1 MHLLTRLRSVLAVPA
16 LSTILASAVL
26 AGTLTLLAPAAPALA
41 HDVLEGSSPAP
52 GQTLQAAPS
61 EVRLD
66 FNNHPLG
73 VGVDVRVTD
82 ASGET
87 WSEGAPD
94 VLDRSV
100 HQPLRAGAPAGAYT
114 VVWRVVSSD
123 SHPIEGTFG
132 FTLAGGS
139 TTAAGSP
146 AASPSPGSSSA
157 SGPAIQTA
165 EPGATA
171 TPAPTSSAPSQDIPW
186 LIIVFAIVA
195 VALLAALGWSAR
207 RRLRPGDEP

>member
-1 MHLLTRLRSVLAVPA
+1 MHLLTRLRPVLALPSLLA
-16 LSTILASAVL
+16 ILASAVL
-26 AGTLTLLAPAAPALA
+26 TGALVLFAPAGPALA
-41 HDVLEGSSPAP
+41 HDALEGSAPAS

-66 FNNHPLG
+66 FNNRPLG
-73 VGVDVRVTD
+73 VGVEVRVTD
-82 ASGET
+82 ASGAS

-132 FTLAGGS
+132 FTVAEGGQGS
-139 TTAAGSP
+139 TTP
-146 AASPSPGSSSA
+146 AASPGA

-171 TPAPTSSAPSQDIPW
+171 TPAPASKAPSQDVPW
-186 LIIVFAIVA
+186 LIVVFAIVA
-195 VALLAALGWSAR
+195 VALLAALGWGAR
-207 RRLRPGDEP
+207 RRLRAGDES